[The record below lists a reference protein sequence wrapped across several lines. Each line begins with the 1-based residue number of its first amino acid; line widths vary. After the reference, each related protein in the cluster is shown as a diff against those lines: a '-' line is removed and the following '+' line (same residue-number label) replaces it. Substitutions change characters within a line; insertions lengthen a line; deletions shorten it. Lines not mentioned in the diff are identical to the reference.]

1 MTSNSLRPD
10 RIGVLPAG
18 STRVAAVI
26 GDPVGHSLSPILH
39 NAGFQAA
46 QLDWVYV
53 AFPVAQG
60 QASRAL
66 DAMAALSFGGLSV
79 TMPHKQ
85 AVAEALGSSLSRAA
99 ARLGAVNCVRW
110 DGNALVGENTDGD
123 GFIDALRQELGVDP
137 AGASVAVFGA
147 GGAGRAVVAAL
158 ADAGVERLVV
168 INRDLAR
175 AQQAVALG
183 GQYASV
189 GDQSVVG
196 EMDIIVNATSV
207 GMGIHPIDQRGQPE
221 LPFDPAALGPG
232 HIVADLVYQPARTG
246 LLEAAERAGARTLN
260 GVGMLLYQAVRAFE
274 LWTGHAA
281 PVPAMREAVE
291 GYLLA

>member
-1 MTSNSLRPD
+1 MTSNWLRPD
-10 RIGVLPAG
+10 RVGVLPAG

-26 GDPVGHSLSPILH
+26 GDPVRHSFSPILH

-66 DAMAALSFGGLSV
+66 EAMTALSFGGLSV

-168 INRDLAR
+168 INRDQAR
-175 AQQAVALG
+175 AQQAVTLG

-196 EMDIIVNATSV
+196 EMDIIINATSV
-207 GMGIHPIDQRGQPE
+207 GMGIHPIDPRRQPE

-232 HIVADLVYQPARTG
+232 HIVADLVYQPVRTG

-281 PVPAMREAVE
+281 PVLAMREAVE